1 MWPHCYLSKSFTAT
15 PLFIPP
21 VAWDKHVQPSIDFQ
35 LPSRAILPLY
45 STTDADPHC
54 QRKRYG
60 LLIPR
65 KYDSESGQNDV
76 CMNKGQIFTAPR
88 STRRKSTFACAGKE
102 EGCEITAIPSL
113 YHTLDSAVISRYFS
127 REKFPPHS
135 NRGTLHMSFTASQ
148 AYLLTCTWS
157 IDWAI
162 LYEVDDMGD
171 LQRGR

>member
-21 VAWDKHVQPSIDFQ
+21 VAWHKHVQPSIDFQ

-54 QRKRYG
+54 QRKRYWH
-60 LLIPR
+60 LIPR

-76 CMNKGQIFTAPR
+76 HTNKGQIFTAPR
-88 STRRKSTFACAGKE
+88 STGRKSTSACAGKE
-102 EGCEITAIPSL
+102 EGCEIMAIPSL
-113 YHTLDSAVISRYFS
+113 YYALDSAVISRYFS

-135 NRGTLHMSFTASQ
+135 NRGTLHMS
-148 AYLLTCTWS
+148 
-157 IDWAI
+157 
-162 LYEVDDMGD
+162 LYSKPGVLVNIYM
-171 LQRGR
+171 